1 MISRSQRLKRHFH
14 AINQPP
20 HYPLNSHYFYA
31 YLPPPPTDAARAF
44 VQGLLPNHLTFSQEE
59 KTYRPKEYASG
70 QAPESVSPF
79 VDRLTRFL
87 IAFIGGAFLLVPMLV
102 MAIRPSTTKSLI
114 TTCVAVLLF
123 ATVVALGFKGKN
135 VETMASTA
143 TYAAV
148 LVVFIGTSS
157 SQS

>member
-1 MISRSQRLKRHFH
+1 M
-14 AINQPP
+14 
-20 HYPLNSHYFYA
+20 
-31 YLPPPPTDAARAF
+31 
-44 VQGLLPNHLTFSQEE
+44 TFSQEE
-59 KTYRPKEYASG
+59 KTYRAKEYSSG
-70 QAPESVSPF
+70 QAPESISPF

-87 IAFIGGAFLLVPMLV
+87 IAFIGGAFLLVPMLI
-102 MAIRPSTTKSLI
+102 MAIHPSKTKSLI

-123 ATVVALGFKGKN
+123 AALVAFWVKGGN

-157 SQS
+157 S

>member
-1 MISRSQRLKRHFH
+1 MVARSMRLKRHFP
-14 AINQPP
+14 AINQAPDN
-20 HYPLNSHYFYA
+20 PLNSHYFYA
-31 YLPPPPTDAARAF
+31 YMPPPPTDAARAF
-44 VQGLLPNHLTFSQEE
+44 VQSLLPKYLTFSKEE
-59 KTYRPKEYASG
+59 KVHRSREYASG
-70 QAPESVSPF
+70 QPPESISPF

-87 IAFIGGAFLLVPMLV
+87 VAFTGGGFLLVPMLV

-123 ATVVALGFKGKN
+123 ATVVALGFNGKN
-135 VETMASTA
+135 VETMVSTA

-157 SQS
+157 SQP